1 MDETEKDEPAA
12 ERTLGDDEPIGR
24 HLHVDG
30 HHHLDDEGYRWAK
43 GFEKY
48 DSGFFCHHV
57 PGEQEEAEDAP
68 ASWRAIYAEAR
79 RRKLHWVI
87 VDMDGGAE
95 VPGLPVY

>member
-1 MDETEKDEPAA
+1 MDETESGGPAA
-12 ERTLGDDEPIGR
+12 AKMPGGNGPVGR

-30 HHHLDDEGYRWAK
+30 HSHLDDAGYTWARS
-43 GFEKY
+43 FEKY

-57 PGEQEEAEDAP
+57 PGEQEEAKDVP

-79 RRKLHWVI
+79 RRKLPWVI